1 MMYSVTWLKSA
12 TQVLARL
19 PRNLAAR
26 IVEKIEEVAAEP
38 YGDNPNVKKL
48 KGREGYR
55 LRAGDWRIIY
65 DLDHGRRRVTVLVV
79 RSRGQV
85 YRR

>member
-1 MMYSVTWLKSA
+1 MYSVTWLKNA
-12 TQVLARL
+12 TRVLARL
-19 PRNLAAR
+19 PRSLAAR
-26 IVEKIEEVAAEP
+26 VVEKIEEVAADP
-38 YGDNPNVKKL
+38 YGDHPNVTKL

-55 LRAGDWRIIY
+55 LRVGDWRIIY
-65 DLDHGRRRVTVLVV
+65 DLDDRRRRVTVLVV

>member
-1 MMYSVTWLKSA
+1 MYSVTYLKNA

-26 IVEKIEEVAAEP
+26 VVEKIEEVAIDP
-38 YGDNPNVKKL
+38 YGDHPNVTKL

-55 LRAGDWRIIY
+55 LRVGDWRIIY
-65 DLDHGRRRVTVLVV
+65 DLDNRRRRVTVLVV
-79 RSRGQV
+79 RSRGRV

>member
-1 MMYSVTWLKSA
+1 MMHSVAWLKNA
-12 TQVLARL
+12 MQVMARL

-26 IVEKIEEVAAEP
+26 VVEKIEEVAADP

-55 LRAGDWRIIY
+55 PRVGDWRIIY

-79 RSRGQV
+79 GSRGQV